1 MSSKKRS
8 TSSKPRIKGGEEPAE
23 NIAQGAG
30 VEAVQAPESQ
40 SQSSKKKNEKKPPK
54 DEEEQPEK
62 AGVEKEDQ
70 TEHKEGASG
79 LGDDAKSSATGKK
92 GTVRSV
98 VSSKKGS
105 TIQTEGKSAATG
117 PRESKAESMVHNGSE
132 DAQDDKGG
140 LEDRVVREK
149 ETNDKEDFDA
159 YLREIKKELGEEMFG
174 LID

>member
-8 TSSKPRIKGGEEPAE
+8 TSSKPKIKGGEEPTE
-23 NIAQGAG
+23 NIAQVAG

-40 SQSSKKKNEKKPPK
+40 SQSSKKKNEKKPSK
-54 DEEEQPEK
+54 DEEEQ
-62 AGVEKEDQ
+62 VEEAEVQKDDE

-92 GTVRSV
+92 GTVRSA

-117 PRESKAESMVHNGSE
+117 PRESKAESLVHNGSE
-132 DAQDDKGG
+132 EAADVQRG
-140 LEDRVVREK
+140 LEDRVVREN
-149 ETNDKEDFDA
+149 ETNDKEHFDA

-174 LID
+174 LCE